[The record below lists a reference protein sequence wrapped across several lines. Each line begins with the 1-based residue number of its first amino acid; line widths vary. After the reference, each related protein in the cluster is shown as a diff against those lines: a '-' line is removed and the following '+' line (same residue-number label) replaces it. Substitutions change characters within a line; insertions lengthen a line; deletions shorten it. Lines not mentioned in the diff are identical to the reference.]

1 MGNFCC
7 GGLKSEIIEETKE
20 ENRKEME
27 EFRTSMVT
35 SYANFLSESRGS
47 IAATCEDYDQDSV
60 HLRFRYENI

>member
-35 SYANFLSESRGS
+35 SYANLLSETRGS
-47 IAATCEDYDQDSV
+47 IGATCEDYDQDSV
-60 HLRFRYENI
+60 HSRFRYENI